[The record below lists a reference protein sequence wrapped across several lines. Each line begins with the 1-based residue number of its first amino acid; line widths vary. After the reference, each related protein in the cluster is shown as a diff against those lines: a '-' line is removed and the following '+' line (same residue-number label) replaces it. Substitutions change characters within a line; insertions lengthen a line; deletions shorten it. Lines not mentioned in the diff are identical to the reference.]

1 MLHPET
7 IDLANSTI
15 LQTSPAEILHIPRQ
29 YSQHVSDDTLAH
41 DSQRVFDCETL
52 EVMAGVDPGLDVLDE
67 RNHLEEVLVDCAL
80 WWRGGAI
87 PGHHALKW
95 LILFVLPI
103 VRLRIDSF
111 LTRTLSPLQYSEE
124 ISEILLGTREWLRQ
138 NRRVPCI
145 PERA

>member
-41 DSQRVFDCETL
+41 DSQRVLDCETL

-80 WWRGGAI
+80 WWRGGVI
-87 PGHHALKW
+87 PGYHALKW

-103 VRLRIDSF
+103 VPLRIDSF
-111 LTRTLSPLQYSEE
+111 FDSHSFPPTVPRRDQRNPTWNTGVAARKPKSTLY
-124 ISEILLGTREWLRQ
+124 T
-138 NRRVPCI
+138 
-145 PERA
+145 